1 MWSKK
6 SEGCRPDLYGE
17 EPKVPK
23 ISIMIWGCITSNGVG
38 TLYMTEENINAVHY
52 LNILDENLWPV
63 MLKEFPAGDGVFQQD
78 NASVH
83 TAHIIRDFMR
93 EGNIK
98 MLPCPVKSPDLN
110 IIKNLWFMLKFDIK
124 SNIERINNFS
134 DLKTIIRECWNGIS
148 KSYVRTLYNSI
159 PRRLRAVQIS
169 KGHLTKY

>member
-1 MWSKK
+1 MK
-6 SEGCRPDLYGE
+6 
-17 EPKVPK
+17 
-23 ISIMIWGCITSNGVG
+23 
-38 TLYMTEENINAVHY
+38 
-52 LNILDENLWPV
+52 ILDENVWPV

-83 TAHIIRDFMR
+83 TAYIIRDFIR

-159 PRRLRAVQIS
+159 PRRLRAV
-169 KGHLTKY
+169 